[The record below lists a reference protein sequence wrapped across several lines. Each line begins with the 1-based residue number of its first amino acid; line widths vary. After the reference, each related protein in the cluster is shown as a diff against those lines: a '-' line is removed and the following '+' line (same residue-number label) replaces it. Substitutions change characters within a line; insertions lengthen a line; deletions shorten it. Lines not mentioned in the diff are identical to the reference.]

1 MNKISR
7 GFRRLLIT
15 ALFTLGLFGQP
26 GLQAQTLKP
35 YIGADTTQWNQATS
49 WSGASLPLTNDNV
62 SFRTTATGTN
72 VFNLTSGFTLTTMG
86 VASRTLD
93 STSTGSVTMGTNL
106 SGNTL
111 NARNLT
117 VGELNLTGNYTGSW
131 SPSNGTF
138 NLSNG
143 ALQVGVR
150 SGTNTGAGVGNGTI
164 TGASNLNFNATNLTS
179 LRIGTSSSTSGAGVG
194 TLNFTAISQ
203 GTLSVQGGADTVII
217 GGRIGGSTGSMGGTG
232 TVTLGNNWDSTS
244 FGTAGTRADVR
255 IGYRTSNGPATGT
268 LTQSGGTFTTYAN
281 NFSVA
286 GSSNLTDPTS
296 ISGTVNL
303 TGTSSA
309 LIDATNLQIA
319 NASIVSA
326 VVTGSLTLGS
336 GGQIVAGTTV
346 VGRSGSTSATTQASL
361 TLGNASLT
369 VASSGTLT
377 VNQRGQVDATVGLAN
392 DGINLGGLIIANP
405 SAAALTINSLTTDSR
420 GVQLTF
426 GAIDTAVW
434 ELGDSANFDAIY
446 YALKWNGGDRTST
459 INSFISGNKISSNYS
474 AIGVAPSVFLQGGD
488 TYYGYYLRTR
498 GPLNA
503 WSGEWL
509 GMNVGYA
516 TVAATQSVVNDFN
529 AVGLGAIRR
538 GGNVPS
544 NTTYTQ
550 DLANQDSY
558 INTMFAAD
566 LEIHWIVNYRGYGVS
581 PAGTALANLPGIN
594 INGATMAL
602 WFNNY
607 KARCIDL
614 FTRYSSPGNVKI
626 LHYIVGNE
634 PNLSDPFT
642 TLHGRPDI
650 AVRLTQAMY
659 EAAQQVNPNIF
670 VESPPVSQ
678 PDTPYL
684 QEMINLGVAN
694 YCDVIGV
701 HIYADQT
708 HGPRIEKPW
717 VWLQAAGVTN
727 KPVGVSEAGVTIGWN
742 PIWSTNAR
750 QWQSDWLNNFYIMAK
765 RYGYS
770 YGLLFT
776 HDDDHSADWALMRV
790 AGAQVQP
797 SWNELDNTL
806 TNPQGLRNAG
816 FETPNDRLR
825 QWYPEHSPTTNWPTG
840 FNWQFATNP
849 RSGTYCAQIRTNNGW
864 DTSAYQVVDNLIP
877 GATYR
882 VTGWIRSESPSGG
895 LFYIAGSQAYNGI
908 QTFNSSL
915 VTTNTWTQ
923 VSVDVVPTNPW
934 IVISLTTKKNPSPSF
949 AYFDDISVTKLSGP

>member
-1 MNKISR
+1 MKNPR
-7 GFRRLLIT
+7 RRLPGIQIIA
-15 ALFTLGLFGQP
+15 ALALASAGFSRLH
-26 GLQAQTLKP
+26 AQTLR
-35 YIGADTTQWNQATS
+35 YYTGATGTLWSSTTS
-49 WSGASLPLTNDNV
+49 WAGSIVPVGGDSV
-62 SFRTTATGTN
+62 STRNTATGTN
-72 VFNLTSGFTLTTMG
+72 TFDLATPFILGTLG

-93 STSTGSVTMGTNL
+93 SSSNSVTTATDF
-106 SGNTL
+106 SGKTL
-111 NARNLT
+111 NATNLT
-117 VGELNLTGNYTGSW
+117 VGEVNFTGDYTGSW
-131 SPSNGTF
+131 SPSNGTI

-150 SGTNTGAGVGNGTI
+150 TGTNTGAGIGNGTI
-164 TGASNLNFNATNLTS
+164 TGASNLNFNAVNLS
-179 LRIGTSSSTSGAGVG
+179 NIRIGASSSTSGAGVG
-194 TLNFTAISQ
+194 ALNFTNISQ
-203 GTLSVQGGADTVII
+203 GTLSVQGGVDAVVI
-217 GGRIGGSTGSMGGTG
+217 GGRIGGSSGSTGGTG
-232 TVTLGNNWDSTS
+232 TVTLGSNWDSTS
-244 FGTAGTRADVR
+244 FGTSGTRADVR

-296 ISGTVNL
+296 ISGTINL

-319 NASIVSA
+319 NASTASS
-326 VVTGSLTLGS
+326 VVNGSLTLGS

-361 TLGNASLT
+361 TLNNASLT
-369 VASSGTLT
+369 VAGATGTLT
-377 VNQRGQVDATVGLAN
+377 VNSKGKIDAAVGLA
-392 DGINLGGLIIANP
+392 IGGNNQGGVIVQN
-405 SAAALTINSLTTDSR
+405 SAVAALTINSLTTDSR
-420 GVQLTF
+420 GLRFTF
-426 GAIDTAVW
+426 GAINGSSWD
-434 ELGDSANFDAIY
+434 LGDPTNFGAIY
-446 YALKWNGGDRTST
+446 YAIKWNGADRTST

-474 AIGVAPSVFLQGGD
+474 AVGVAPSVFLQGGD

-503 WSGEWL
+503 WGGEWL

-516 TVAATQSVVNDFN
+516 TVTETQSVVNDFN

-544 NTTYTQ
+544 NTTQTQ

-558 INTMFAAD
+558 INTMFAAN
-566 LEIHWIVNYRGYGVS
+566 LEIHWIVNYRGYGVE
-581 PAGTALANLPGIN
+581 PAGTALANLPGID

-602 WFNNY
+602 WFDKY

-626 LHYIVGNE
+626 LDYIVGNE

-642 TLHGRPDI
+642 TLHSRPDI
-650 AVRLTQAMY
+650 AVKLTQAMY
-659 EAAQQVNPNIF
+659 EAAQQVNPDIA

-701 HIYADQT
+701 HIYSDQT
-708 HGPRIEKPW
+708 QPLRIEKPW

-742 PIWSTNAR
+742 PAWSTNAR
-750 QWQSDWLNNFYIMAK
+750 QWQSDWLNNFYVMAK

-770 YGLLFT
+770 FGLLFT
-776 HDDDHSADWALMRV
+776 HDQDHSADWALMRV

-825 QWYPEHSPTTNWPTG
+825 QWYPEHSPTTNWPAG
-840 FNWQFATNP
+840 FNWQYATNP
-849 RSGTYCAQIRTNNGW
+849 KSGTYCAQIRTNNGW
-864 DTSAYQVVDNLIP
+864 DTSAHQVVDNLIP

-882 VTGWIRSESPSGG
+882 VTGWVRSESPSGG

-923 VSVDVVPTNPW
+923 VTVDVVPTNPW
-934 IVISLTTKKNPSPSF
+934 IVISLTTKKHPSTSY